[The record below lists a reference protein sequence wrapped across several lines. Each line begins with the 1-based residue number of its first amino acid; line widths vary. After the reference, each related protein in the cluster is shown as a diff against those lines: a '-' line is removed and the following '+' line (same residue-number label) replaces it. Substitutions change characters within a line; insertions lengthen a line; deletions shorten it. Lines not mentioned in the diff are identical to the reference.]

1 MKHSPIKR
9 LKVKKGTFLQQRGE
23 VNTKV
28 YRVHAGLLRS
38 YCVDEKGKEHIFMF
52 APEGWIIADST
63 PADVPSELYIDAL
76 EDSLV
81 LVSEK
86 VMDVKPDFKRIVNR
100 MDTLQKRVIM
110 LLSASA
116 SERYEDFIK
125 TYPDIVQRVPQKM
138 IASYLGITPQ
148 ALSKVKREL
157 YEKDK

>member
-63 PADVPSELYIDAL
+63 PADVP
-76 EDSLV
+76 
-81 LVSEK
+81 
-86 VMDVKPDFKRIVNR
+86 
-100 MDTLQKRVIM
+100 
-110 LLSASA
+110 
-116 SERYEDFIK
+116 
-125 TYPDIVQRVPQKM
+125 
-138 IASYLGITPQ
+138 
-148 ALSKVKREL
+148 
-157 YEKDK
+157 

>member
-1 MKHSPIKR
+1 
-9 LKVKKGTFLQQRGE
+9 
-23 VNTKV
+23 
-28 YRVHAGLLRS
+28 
-38 YCVDEKGKEHIFMF
+38 MF

>member
-1 MKHSPIKR
+1 
-9 LKVKKGTFLQQRGE
+9 GE